1 MKRSIS
7 LILILMLIFTSGIVV
22 TAAGGG
28 GDGGVLYS
36 SIMDFYDK
44 IDDVDLAD
52 IVKTGAINVDAD
64 IKINGNETYTA
75 TVSDSSSHTANLIY

>member
-7 LILILMLIFTSGIVV
+7 LMLILMLIFTSGISA
-22 TAAGGG
+22 TADDTVG

-36 SIMDFYDK
+36 SIMEFYDK

-52 IVKTGAINVDAD
+52 IVK
-64 IKINGNETYTA
+64 
-75 TVSDSSSHTANLIY
+75 